1 MTTLRKS
8 LKNKILN
15 CFYSAHVRKITST
28 RPVFNSIAPNAED
41 LCKTSPK
48 IVQIADSIAQLNL
61 IEVAELTDLLKKK
74 LNLPDAPVMAFGAAA
89 AAAPAAKVEEEVTTQ
104 TNFTVKLLKFDEKQ
118 KVALIKEIK
127 SLIEGMNL
135 VQAKKF
141 VESAPIVVREN
152 IGKTEAEDLKNAL
165 LKVGAEVEIV

>member
-1 MTTLRKS
+1 M
-8 LKNKILN
+8 
-15 CFYSAHVRKITST
+15 RKITST

-89 AAAPAAKVEEEVTTQ
+89 AAAPAAKVY
-104 TNFTVKLLKFDEKQ
+104 
-118 KVALIKEIK
+118 
-127 SLIEGMNL
+127 
-135 VQAKKF
+135 
-141 VESAPIVVREN
+141 
-152 IGKTEAEDLKNAL
+152 
-165 LKVGAEVEIV
+165 